1 MKTIRNLLPLLVAAG
16 APGVALLAINNVIPA
31 DIALAII
38 AVGGIAAFAAF
49 DYSRNMKS
57 LRVPGRVLRPALP
70 VATAVATA
78 CNVNV
83 RRAA

>member
-1 MKTIRNLLPLLVAAG
+1 MAPLLTPANIATYV
-16 APGVALLAINNVIPA
+16 VAINF
-31 DIALAII
+31 
-38 AVGGIAAFAAF
+38 AAFAAF

-70 VATAVATA
+70 VAAAVVTA

-83 RRAA
+83 HRAA